1 MWVTLS
7 YLNATF
13 SSQWGHGEPFWL
25 KTNKILKYGK
35 IVQILGPLKTENFPN
50 IWLNSVFFNKN
61 LTLKDH
67 LTQKSQTSTRKVF
80 EMSNLQSGL
89 DMAYRPQRV
98 NRLFVVLHHIFQ
110 RNQDGLRK
118 GWSTTAQILS
128 LQSCIG
134 EINNVDKGYTIIFN
148 DFKDTFSYINRDA
161 IIETLAM

>member
-1 MWVTLS
+1 
-7 YLNATF
+7 
-13 SSQWGHGEPFWL
+13 
-25 KTNKILKYGK
+25 
-35 IVQILGPLKTENFPN
+35 
-50 IWLNSVFFNKN
+50 
-61 LTLKDH
+61 
-67 LTQKSQTSTRKVF
+67 
-80 EMSNLQSGL
+80 MSNLQSGL

-98 NRLFVVLHHIFQ
+98 NRLFVVLHHRFQ